1 MTQRIAIT
9 GMGSVSA
16 LGQGI
21 EPTWEGLIAGE
32 CGVRQLS
39 RRFGDNPAYA
49 YEGPAAF
56 IEKLDTSA
64 VEAKFGPRVL
74 AHVDPFSAYASVAT
88 FEAVEQAGLLDHP
101 ALGDRTVIVYGVGSG
116 GNATIEEGYG
126 RLFDKK
132 ASTVHPLT
140 IPKMMV
146 SAAPSHLSM
155 MLGVRGMAF
164 AITSACASSGHA
176 ISEGMHM
183 LRAGRAE
190 VAIVGGGEAPIT
202 YGGWAS
208 WKAVKAMSP
217 SACRPFSIGRDGMV
231 LGEGAATLVLE
242 RWEHAQARG
251 ASILGELIGSGSSSD
266 AFHITQPQGDG
277 AVTAIRAAHAD
288 AGVPVETPVLISS
301 HGTGTEM
308 NDKTESWA
316 LKTVY
321 GDSLAGNLVTA
332 TKSAHGHLFG
342 GAGAIEFLL
351 GVLSIQR
358 GLAPAVLN
366 YLGPDP
372 DCDVPLVL
380 DAARAID
387 YEVLVSNS
395 FAFGGLNSVL
405 IARKV

>member
-1 MTQRIAIT
+1 
-9 GMGSVSA
+9 MGCVSA
-16 LGQGI
+16 LGQGV

-155 MLGVRGMAF
+155 MLG
-164 AITSACASSGHA
+164 CAA
-176 ISEGMHM
+176 W
-183 LRAGRAE
+183 L
-190 VAIVGGGEAPIT
+190 
-202 YGGWAS
+202 
-208 WKAVKAMSP
+208 SP
-217 SACRPFSIGRDGMV
+217 SPRLALRPAMRFPRAC
-231 LGEGAATLVLE
+231 TCC
-242 RWEHAQARG
+242 
-251 ASILGELIGSGSSSD
+251 
-266 AFHITQPQGDG
+266 
-277 AVTAIRAAHAD
+277 
-288 AGVPVETPVLISS
+288 
-301 HGTGTEM
+301 
-308 NDKTESWA
+308 
-316 LKTVY
+316 
-321 GDSLAGNLVTA
+321 
-332 TKSAHGHLFG
+332 
-342 GAGAIEFLL
+342 
-351 GVLSIQR
+351 
-358 GLAPAVLN
+358 AP
-366 YLGPDP
+366 
-372 DCDVPLVL
+372 
-380 DAARAID
+380 
-387 YEVLVSNS
+387 
-395 FAFGGLNSVL
+395 GGL
-405 IARKV
+405 R